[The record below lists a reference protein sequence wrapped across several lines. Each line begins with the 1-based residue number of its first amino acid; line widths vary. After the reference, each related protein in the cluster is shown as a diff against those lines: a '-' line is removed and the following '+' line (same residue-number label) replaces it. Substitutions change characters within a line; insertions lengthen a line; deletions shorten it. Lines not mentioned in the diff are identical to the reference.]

1 MFNIIGVLLSLVVLI
16 ILVYKKVDLI
26 PASMIS
32 IVILVATNQL
42 SYMDIMMN
50 NYAVSLGNFIANYF
64 MIFVTNALFGKIME
78 ETLLAAEL
86 SKLIGKYFGDKNAV
100 YGAMLATA
108 FLAYGGISVFV
119 IVFTVYPIFLVTFQ
133 KADLP
138 RRYIPAAI
146 MGSSSTFALA
156 MIPGNA
162 QINNIIPTEY
172 IDTTATSGFL
182 IGIITTIVSVILL
195 VAYFEHEF
203 SKARKNR
210 EHFEM
215 DESISHRID
224 NFNKESGINPWF
236 SMLPLILVLILIN
249 YFGYSLS
256 ISVLAGA
263 ALALGIGWKNMPDKL
278 YSINE
283 SFQMVSPAMVT
294 TAVSVGFGG
303 AVLASPGA
311 QIILEKIV
319 SLPFNSTISLSIASA
334 FAGMLTGSG
343 GGGVDVAMDL
353 FSQEYLTLGVNSE
366 VMHRV
371 VAIAT
376 AGFSCLPH
384 NGMILTIIE
393 TSGYSV
399 KESYKYILV
408 TNVLISI
415 ITLIL
420 ANIIG
425 LAFY

>member
-1 MFNIIGVLLSLVVLI
+1 LIEIVGILLSLVLLI
-16 ILVYKKVDLI
+16 VLVYKKVNLI

-32 IVILVATNQL
+32 IVLLVATNQL

-50 NYAVSLGNFIANYF
+50 DYAVSLGNFIANYF
-64 MIFVTNALFGKIME
+64 MLFVTNALFGKIME

-108 FLAYGGISVFV
+108 LLTYGGISVFV
-119 IVFTVYPIFLVTFQ
+119 IVFTVYPIFLATFQ

-156 MIPGNA
+156 MAPGSA

-172 IDTTATSGFL
+172 IDTTASAGFL
-182 IGIITTIVSVILL
+182 IGIVTTIISILL
-195 VAYFEHEF
+195 LIAYFEYLF
-203 SKARKNR
+203 SKARKND

-215 DESISHRID
+215 DENTARRIN
-224 NFNKESGINPWF
+224 NFNKDSGINSWF
-236 SMLPLILVLILIN
+236 SLFPLILVLVFIN
-249 YFGYSLS
+249 TLGYSLS

-263 ALALGIGWKNMPDKL
+263 VLALVIGWKNVPNKL
-278 YSINE
+278 QSINE

-303 AVLASPGA
+303 AVFASPGA
-311 QIILEKIV
+311 QVILEKIV
-319 SLPFNSTISLSIASA
+319 ALPFNSTISLSIASA

-353 FSQEYLTLGVNSE
+353 FSQKYLTLGVHPA
-366 VMHRV
+366 VMHRI

-393 TSGYSV
+393 TSGSSV
-399 KESYKYILV
+399 KESYKYIFV
-408 TNVLISI
+408 TNVLTSI
-415 ITLIL
+415 IALIV
-420 ANIIG
+420 ANVIG
-425 LAFY
+425 FALY